1 MRFWAAAWAEGGH
14 PPHARRSWN
23 PNAERNGVSS
33 VRMGKDAQTPGGNEG
48 PEPGLG
54 QPRWR
59 RYHPP
64 YLLSAPEIYDPQ
76 AVAWAL
82 AILKS
87 QEGVRE
93 RRHEPRERPERR
105 SDRSAL
111 ETDSEQR
118 RPVRMGCSRLVA
130 PLAGPARC

>member
-76 AVAWAL
+76 AVARAL
-82 AILKS
+82 AILKAK
-87 QEGVRE
+87 EGVRE
-93 RRHEPRERPERR
+93 GGHEPLEGPESR
-105 SDRSAL
+105 SEQSDDRSP
-111 ETDSEQR
+111 SE
-118 RPVRMGCSRLVA
+118 
-130 PLAGPARC
+130 